1 MTSEQIHN
9 RIVENNNEIEKILTA
24 NRFTLNIRIQELLEE
39 NKKLQKECNHL
50 FENGVCIYCF
60 KEAD

>member
-9 RIVENNNEIEKILTA
+9 KIVENNNEIEKILTA
-24 NRFTLNIRIQELLEE
+24 NRFTLNIKIQELLEK

>member
-9 RIVENNNEIEKILTA
+9 KIIENNNEIERILTA

-39 NKKLQKECNHL
+39 NKELQKECDHL
-50 FENGVCIYCF
+50 FENGVCVYCF
-60 KEAD
+60 KEAN

>member
-9 RIVENNNEIEKILTA
+9 KIVENNNEIEKILTA
-24 NRFTLNIRIQELLEE
+24 NRFTLNIKIQELLEE

-50 FENGVCIYCF
+50 FEKGVCIYCF

>member
-9 RIVENNNEIEKILTA
+9 KIVENNNEIEKILTA
-24 NRFTLNIRIQELLEE
+24 NRFTLNIKIQELLEE
-39 NKKLQKECNHL
+39 NKRLQKECNHL

>member
-9 RIVENNNEIEKILTA
+9 KIIENNNEIEKILTA
-24 NRFTLNIRIQELLEE
+24 NRFTLNIKIQELLEE

>member
-9 RIVENNNEIEKILTA
+9 KIIENNNEIERILTA

-39 NKKLQKECNHL
+39 NKKLQKECDHL
-50 FENGVCIYCF
+50 FENGVCVYCF
-60 KEAD
+60 KEAN

>member
-9 RIVENNNEIEKILTA
+9 KIVENNNEIEKILTA
-24 NRFTLNIRIQELLEE
+24 NRFTLNIKIQELLEE

>member
-9 RIVENNNEIEKILTA
+9 KIIENNNEIERILTA

-39 NKKLQKECNHL
+39 NKELQKECDHL
-50 FENGVCIYCF
+50 FENGVCVYCF

>member
-9 RIVENNNEIEKILTA
+9 KIIENNNEIERILTA

-39 NKKLQKECNHL
+39 NKELQKGCDHL

-60 KEAD
+60 KEAN

>member
-9 RIVENNNEIEKILTA
+9 KIVENNNEIEKILTA
-24 NRFTLNIRIQELLEE
+24 NRFTLNIKIQELLEE
-39 NKKLQKECNHL
+39 NKELQKECNHL

>member
-60 KEAD
+60 KEAN

>member
-9 RIVENNNEIEKILTA
+9 KIVENNNEIEKILTA
-24 NRFTLNIRIQELLEE
+24 NRFTLNIKIQELLEE

-50 FENGVCIYCF
+50 FENGVCIYCL

>member
-1 MTSEQIHN
+1 MTSKQIHN
-9 RIVENNNEIEKILTA
+9 KIIENNNEIEKILTA
-24 NRFTLNIRIQELLEE
+24 NRFTLNIKIQELLEE

>member
-1 MTSEQIHN
+1 MISEQIHN
-9 RIVENNNEIEKILTA
+9 KIVENNNEIEKILTA
-24 NRFTLNIRIQELLEE
+24 NRFTLNIKIQELLEE

>member
-9 RIVENNNEIEKILTA
+9 KIVENNNEIEKILTA
-24 NRFTLNIRIQELLEE
+24 NRFTLNIKIQELLEE

-50 FENGVCIYCF
+50 FKNGVCIYCF

>member
-9 RIVENNNEIEKILTA
+9 KIVENNNEIEKILTA
-24 NRFTLNIRIQELLEE
+24 NRFTLNIKIQELLEE

-50 FENGVCIYCF
+50 FENGICIYCF

>member
-9 RIVENNNEIEKILTA
+9 KIVENNNEIEKIITA
-24 NRFTLNIRIQELLEE
+24 NRFTLNIKIQELLEE

>member
-9 RIVENNNEIEKILTA
+9 KIIENNNEIERILTA

-39 NKKLQKECNHL
+39 NKELQKECNHL
-50 FENGVCIYCF
+50 FENGVCVYCF
-60 KEAD
+60 KEAN

>member
-9 RIVENNNEIEKILTA
+9 KIVENNNEIEKILTA

>member
-9 RIVENNNEIEKILTA
+9 KIIENNNEIEKILTA
-24 NRFTLNIRIQELLEE
+24 NRFTLNIKIQELLEE
-39 NKKLQKECNHL
+39 NKKLQKECDHL

>member
-9 RIVENNNEIEKILTA
+9 KIIENNNEIERILTA

-39 NKKLQKECNHL
+39 NKELQKECNHL
-50 FENGVCIYCF
+50 FENGVCVYCF